1 MQLARGDIGQL
12 TDFEATA
19 VTSEP
24 ARDLGGRVVTYGILT
39 RFGSS
44 SWLSGLLLA
53 RLVPF
58 GDASLLGS

>member
-1 MQLARGDIGQL
+1 
-12 TDFEATA
+12 
-19 VTSEP
+19 
-24 ARDLGGRVVTYGILT
+24 VVTYGILT